1 MRNMRK
7 RATLV
12 GGLLVLL
19 AFGLMTAATIAPKA
33 GATQNKSLDNC
44 PSPFNV
50 PGYSCTFEPATVTT
64 TSHTKIVVKKTVEE
78 QIKQF
83 ETVNHVIASINEGPP
98 TSGAGCIDPT
108 TIASWKF
115 HAGDTFKNTDRY
127 HRYFLDRWQ
136 AGWEVCGWHMVKIG
150 GQYWIVGT
158 KANCHN
164 RNIMIPVRHK
174 LPKPTKQVL
183 VFSSVK
189 TFESTYE
196 RWATSTT
203 STVYTCTPPF
213 TLTYVNGQAVCFI
226 ATQVPV
232 TPTTPTTTG
241 TTTTVHTTTTVTTP
255 TTPTT
260 TTTPVTHSTNVA
272 CTGPQEITGG
282 GSVIVKCDASDDNG
296 APISLNAQSQDS
308 NSQVTGIN
316 CYSQGGSPSCQ
327 GNGQFEFRVN
337 GFNSTSNVVTTT
349 VKVYATANGVN
360 SNTQTMTFNVDPS
373 SGGFGG

>member
-1 MRNMRK
+1 MRDKRK

-12 GGLLVLL
+12 GGLLILL
-19 AFGLMTAATIAPKA
+19 ASGLMTAATIAPKA

-44 PSPFNV
+44 PAPFNV

-115 HAGDTFKNTDRY
+115 RAGDTFKNTDRY

-136 AGWEVCGWHMVKIG
+136 SGWAVCGWHMVKIG

-158 KANCHN
+158 KANCRN

-174 LPKPTKQVL
+174 LPRPTKQVL

-232 TPTTPTTTG
+232 TPTTPTTTS
-241 TTTTVHTTTTVTTP
+241 TTTTVHTT

-260 TTTPVTHSTNVA
+260 TTTPVTHFTNVS
-272 CTGPQEITGG
+272 CTGFEEITGG
-282 GSVIVKCDASDDNG
+282 GSMLIKCDVSDDNG
-296 APISLNAQSQDS
+296 AQISLDAHS
-308 NSQVTGIN
+308 NDGNSYVSGIN
-316 CYSQGGSPSCQ
+316 CYSQGGTPSCQ

-337 GFNSTSNVVTTT
+337 GINNGSSVLMSSVTVT
-349 VKVYATANGVN
+349 ATANGVPKTP
-360 SNTQTMTFNVDPS
+360 SPYTFKVDPS